1 MSKVEITKV
10 DGTIETVSGSMND
23 KLFAY
28 LGKSRGWASYKVIN
42 DGIVPEMTAKDKELK
57 AYCDAHDRVEHAQK
71 YGY

>member
-10 DGTIETVSGSMND
+10 DGTVETIGGGMND

-28 LGKSRGWASYKVIN
+28 LGKPRGWKSYKVID

-57 AYCDAHDRVEHAQK
+57 DYCDSHDAVVRAMN
-71 YGY
+71 Y

>member
-28 LGKSRGWASYKVIN
+28 LGKSRGWKSYKVID
-42 DGIVPEMTAKDKELK
+42 DGIVPEMSAKDKELK
-57 AYCDAHDRVEHAQK
+57 AYCDAHDRVKHAQK